1 MTCAGA
7 WETLAGMKEFVAFLL
22 FLVLICVGWN
32 QPYKAHFSSVVGEP
46 PPVLIPAPAVPA
58 APVAPVAN
66 APAAPEPA
74 PARDSSWL
82 WKKGTLDPKE
92 AEAGKSGGKHGR

>member
-1 MTCAGA
+1 
-7 WETLAGMKEFVAFLL
+7 MKELAAFILL
-22 FLVLICVGWN
+22 IVLIVIGWN
-32 QPYKAHFSSVVGEP
+32 QPYKAHFSSVVGDP
-46 PPVLIPAPAVPA
+46 PPAAPAPAAAPA
-58 APVAPVAN
+58 APLPPVVA

-92 AEAGKSGGKHGR
+92 MEAGKAGGGKRGR